1 MKQVTIHSD
10 RYPGLSAPVP
20 EAPGTGKPSS
30 FTFAADIAYEVSD
43 ATADALAALLESFD
57 PRIGKHYRLSI
68 VDLNPAV
75 EVAPATA
82 DAIAPSEPAEVAEP
96 VELVLTDED
105 QELIDVEVA
114 KLKGLTVAQSLPIVQ
129 NTATNEELPVALRRA
144 YLKAVIAARTAK
156 AIDAKASELLELLS

>member
-20 EAPGTGKPSS
+20 EAPGTDKPSS

-43 ATADALAALLESFD
+43 ATAAALAALLESFD

-68 VDLNPAV
+68 ADLSPAV
-75 EVAPATA
+75 ETAPATA
-82 DAIAPSEPAEVAEP
+82 DAIAPSEPVET

-144 YLKAVIAARTAK
+144 YLNAVIASRNAK